1 MHCKHCGQELAE
13 GSAFCHH
20 CGHPQNE
27 TAGQPAAGT
36 PNTPVLRPAEEG
48 GIKCPHCGS
57 TRLQFTTTVK
67 TQGVS
72 VGDACCGYIC
82 LGPLGLL
89 CGLCGAGSTETK
101 EGWVC
106 CDCGTRFTTQ
116 EAQRAVQQKLQHEQ
130 DIAKKQQEREAQL
143 ATWRAMM
150 DSCPYPPEQ
159 LSALYAEATKQA
171 EETDKKLRASWEEE
185 RKAIGPWQAT
195 AYGMAAGFVIALL
208 GVLIFVIA
216 LLTSSAVGYGILL
229 AIIGIA
235 VLVFFSQKDDKLF
248 DQYASS
254 SLRAMK
260 QEKEQAAQHKAE
272 LKKYLEAYQGLK
284 AEAATGEKKDA

>member
-1 MHCKHCGQELAE
+1 MHCKHCGRELAE

-36 PNTPVLRPAEEG
+36 PNTPAPRPAEEG

-116 EAQRAVQQKLQHEQ
+116 EAQRAVQQKLQREQ
-130 DIAKKQQEREAQL
+130 DIDKKQQEREAQL

-150 DSCPYPPEQ
+150 DSCPYPPDQ
-159 LSALYAEATKQA
+159 LERLYTDAVKQEVEKEKIFSAQQEK
-171 EETDKKLRASWEEE
+171 E
-185 RKAIGPWQAT
+185 RKEIGAWQAVT
-195 AYGMAAGFVIALL
+195 YGTTVGVITLLIGALWFLFGLFTGGSWGPGLFV
-208 GVLIFVIA
+208 GVIGL
-216 LLTSSAVGYGILL
+216 AVVGW
-229 AIIGIA
+229 
-235 VLVFFSQKDDKLF
+235 FSQRDDELF
-248 DQYASS
+248 NQYASET
-254 SLRAMK
+254 LQALK
-260 QEKEQAAQHKAE
+260 QEKKQAVSHKEE
-272 LKKYLEAYQGLK
+272 LKKYREAYQGLQNET
-284 AEAATGEKKDA
+284 ASGSRP

>member
-1 MHCKHCGQELAE
+1 MQCNYCGKELPE
-13 GSAFCHH
+13 GSAFCNY

-27 TAGQPAAGT
+27 TAKQSSPDTPTPATAAPHEDEGT
-36 PNTPVLRPAEEG
+36 LR
-48 GIKCPHCGS
+48 CPHCGS
-57 TRLQFTTTVK
+57 TRLQYTTTVK

-72 VGDACCGYIC
+72 ADEACCGYIC

-106 CDCGTRFTTQ
+106 CDCGTN
-116 EAQRAVQQKLQHEQ
+116 
-130 DIAKKQQEREAQL
+130 
-143 ATWRAMM
+143 
-150 DSCPYPPEQ
+150 
-159 LSALYAEATKQA
+159 
-171 EETDKKLRASWEEE
+171 
-185 RKAIGPWQAT
+185 
-195 AYGMAAGFVIALL
+195 YGMAADFVIALL

-235 VLVFFSQKDDKLF
+235 VLAFFSQKDDKLF

-260 QEKEQAAQHKAE
+260 EEKEQAIQHKAE
-272 LKKYLEAYQGLK
+272 LKKYREAYQGLK
-284 AEAATGEKKDA
+284 ADENKGS